1 MKRVQQFA
9 AHQSEI
15 EGSGTLVFVAAQ
27 KRSSAIH
34 MPNGD
39 PVAYLRKHPMS
50 FPFLLDEDRR
60 VTRAYG
66 VYVALNHE
74 SINIARPAS
83 FVVAPD
89 QGVRYVYIGKN
100 QFDRAP
106 VEEVLEAFRS
116 AGRGTSK
123 ESVR

>member
-1 MKRVQQFA
+1 MKRVQQLA

-15 EGSGTLVFVAAQ
+15 EASGSLVYVAAQ
-27 KRSSAIH
+27 KRHSAMH

-39 PVAYLRKHPMS
+39 PVAYLSKHAIA

-74 SINIARPAS
+74 SIHIARPAT
-83 FVVAPD
+83 FVVAAD

-106 VEEVLEAFRS
+106 VEAVLEVFRS
-116 AGRGTSK
+116 AARGVSK

>member
-1 MKRVQQFA
+1 MKRVQQLA
-9 AHQSEI
+9 ARQSEI
-15 EGSGTLVFVAAQ
+15 EAAGALLLIAAQ
-27 KRSSAIH
+27 KRQSAIH

-39 PVAYLRKHPMS
+39 PVAYLSKHPIP

-66 VYVALNHE
+66 VYVGFNHE
-74 SINIARPAS
+74 SINIARPAT
-83 FVVAPD
+83 FVVASD

-106 VEEVLEAFRS
+106 IEEVLEAFRS
-116 AGRGTSK
+116 AARGASK